1 MPAFRR
7 TLLHLA
13 AKIKWRMTSTRA
25 ALRDVQPA
33 VGRDDLGDARAATRP
48 SRLAGLTTDEVP
60 AVMIL
65 APWLVCALIA
75 WFMWWYWQRQKRK

>member
-1 MPAFRR
+1 
-7 TLLHLA
+7 
-13 AKIKWRMTSTRA
+13 MTQRE
-25 ALRDVQPA
+25 LRCETMQPA
-33 VGRDDLGDARAATRP
+33 EGCNDLVDARAASRP

-60 AVMIL
+60 AVMFL